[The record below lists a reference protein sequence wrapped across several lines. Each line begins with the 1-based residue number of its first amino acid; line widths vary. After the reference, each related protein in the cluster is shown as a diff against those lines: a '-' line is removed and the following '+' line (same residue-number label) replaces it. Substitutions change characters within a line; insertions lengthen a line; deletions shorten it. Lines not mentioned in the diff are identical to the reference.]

1 MPLVVARAQ
10 LVAWL
15 TIAILGVLP
24 MVGLVDITVWWG
36 VFGALTVVA
45 IVDALIAVM
54 RAQPEAKRDLPHS
67 LSLGVEHEAAL
78 VLENRR
84 RTPLVF
90 DVFDRVPD
98 TIRYFDLPKRVR
110 LPGGEGA
117 RITYRLEPTERGT
130 FVFDGIDTRVSSP
143 LRLWWR
149 QSRIRLEDHVRVYP
163 NFRAVARYAL
173 LATENRLSLLGI
185 KKRQRRGVGTEF
197 QELRDY
203 QPGDPLRA
211 VDWRATSR
219 VRRVIARD
227 YQDERDQQLLFL
239 VDAGRRMH
247 SRDGTLSHLDHALN
261 AVLLLGH
268 VALSQGDS
276 VGLMSFGSEE
286 RWLSPAKGQQ
296 HLNALLN
303 TVFDLQTDPIPGDVE
318 GAVRRVLGKLRKR
331 TLLVVVTNLRDE
343 TDEELVAGLSFAGR
357 RHLVL
362 LTSLR
367 EIALR
372 EASDAPI
379 HDFDDALRYA
389 ATQHYLR
396 HRSVAHARLAM
407 AGVLHVDV
415 APNELAVQL
424 VNQYLAVKASGRL

>member
-1 MPLVVARAQ
+1 MPLIVARAQ
-10 LVAWL
+10 LAAWL
-15 TIAILGVLP
+15 SLAGLGVVP
-24 MVGLVDITVWWG
+24 MLGLVGIGAWWTGFLG
-36 VFGALTVVA
+36 VAAVALLDGAL
-45 IVDALIAVM
+45 ALLRPLPWVE
-54 RAQPEAKRDLPHS
+54 RELPHS
-67 LSLGVEHEAAL
+67 LSLGVEHDAAL
-78 VLENRR
+78 RVENRGQSLL
-84 RTPLVF
+84 TF

-98 TIRYFDLPKRVR
+98 TLRHFDLPKRVA
-110 LPGGEGA
+110 LPAGEGA
-117 RITYRLEPTERGT
+117 RVVYRIEPTERGT
-130 FVFDGIDTRVSSP
+130 FMFEGIDVRVRSP

-149 QSRIRLEDHVRVYP
+149 QGRIRAEDHVRVYP

-185 KKRQRRGVGTEF
+185 KKRQRRGAGTEF

-211 VDWRATSR
+211 IDWRATSR

-286 RWLSPAKGQQ
+286 RWLSPAKGQR

-303 TVFDLQTDPIPGDVE
+303 AVFDLRTDPIPGDVE
-318 GAVRRVLGKLRKR
+318 GAVRRALGKLRKR

-343 TDEELVAGLSFAGR
+343 TDEELLAGLSFAGR

-367 EIALR
+367 EVALR
-372 EASDAPI
+372 EAAEASVS
-379 HDFDDALRYA
+379 DFDGALRYA

-396 HRSVAHARLAM
+396 HRSIAHARLAM